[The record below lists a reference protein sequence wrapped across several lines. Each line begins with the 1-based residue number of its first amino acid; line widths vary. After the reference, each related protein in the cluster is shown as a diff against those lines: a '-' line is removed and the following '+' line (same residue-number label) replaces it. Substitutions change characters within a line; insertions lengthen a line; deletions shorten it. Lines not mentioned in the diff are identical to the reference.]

1 MTLFE
6 TAKLSDGP
14 SLFHEYEYSVS
25 QISNEIKTIIEANL
39 GYVRVKGEIS
49 GLKIAASGHGYFNL
63 KDEGAVLA
71 CTCWRSAM
79 SKINIKLEDGIEVVA
94 IGKISTYAGQSK
106 YQLSVDKVEISG
118 VGNLMKVLAERKEKF
133 EKEGL
138 FDRAHKKPLPFLPK
152 TIGVVTSIT
161 GSVIKDIIHRISDRF
176 PSKILIWPITVQGE
190 SAAKEVSDA
199 INNFNA
205 QAGEM
210 RPDVIIVA
218 RGGGSIEDLWAFN
231 EEIVVRSVFS
241 SQIPIISAVGH
252 ETDFTLI
259 DFVADIRAPTPTAA
273 AEFAVPVLKDLKFS
287 LNNYINI
294 LTEGLNNYFEN
305 KEKLLAAYRSS
316 LDLDMF
322 ISQKQQR
329 LDDLCFALL
338 ELPDKYFQIKHL
350 ELSKIDVLSI
360 DLSYFLSNLNL
371 TLKTQ
376 ETKLKH
382 EIATFLE
389 KKTTEINL
397 HQSLLE
403 TLDIKNVL
411 KRGFAIVKQDDRII
425 SYKKE
430 FDNCSQVEMQ
440 FQDGSIIA
448 DINVINNPR

>member
-14 SLFHEYEYSVS
+14 SLFHDYEYSVS

-63 KDEGAVLA
+63 KDDTAVLA

-94 IGKISTYAGQSK
+94 IGKISTYVGQSK
-106 YQLSVDKVEISG
+106 YQLSVDKIEISG
-118 VGNLMKVLAERKEKF
+118 IGNLMKVLAERKEKF

-138 FDRAHKKPLPFLPK
+138 FDRAHKKSLPFLPK

-176 PSKILIWPITVQGE
+176 PSTVLIWPVTVQGE
-190 SAAKEVSDA
+190 NAAKEVSDA

-205 QAGEM
+205 QEGEL

-218 RGGGSIEDLWAFN
+218 RGGGSIEDLWSFN
-231 EEIVVRSVFS
+231 EEIVVRSVFR

-294 LTEGLNNYFEN
+294 LTEGLNNYLEN

-316 LDLDMF
+316 LDLNMF

-329 LDDLCFALL
+329 LDDLCFALV
-338 ELPDKYFQIKHL
+338 ELPNKYFQIKHF
-350 ELSKIDVLSI
+350 ELSKTDVLSI

-371 TLKTQ
+371 TLSALK
-376 ETKLKH
+376 TKLKH
-382 EIATFLE
+382 EIAIFLD
-389 KKTTEINL
+389 KKTTAINL
-397 HQSLLE
+397 HQSLLG

-430 FDNCSQVEMQ
+430 FDNCAQIEMQ

-448 DINVINNPR
+448 DINVIKG